1 MKSIIDI
8 HTHGIG
14 SYDTRTSNPAHILK
28 IAEIHGRYSVSEII
42 PTIYPAQIEKMREN
56 MEAVKK
62 AMEMQKSGF
71 GVGLSRIIGIHL
83 EGPFLNH
90 LKSGALDSASFIKP
104 SEYNLKKL
112 IEGFED
118 IIRIITIAPELRGA
132 VKLIKIISDMGI
144 IASMGHS
151 DARYTE
157 AEAGFHAGAKGIT
170 HIFNA
175 MREFH
180 HREPGIAG
188 FGLLNP
194 HIFIEIIADPF
205 HIHQKNIELIF
216 KIKNHE
222 RIIIVSDSVKK
233 RPRSIN
239 YGEEVQIKSITDTQG
254 RLYGGSM
261 AVTLSTKRL
270 IGTGLK
276 KEMVMKCVSK
286 NPLSYLKQ

>member
-28 IAEIHGRYSVSEII
+28 IAEIHGRYGVSKII

-71 GVGLSRIIGIHL
+71 DKWGKNKSQITNHQSRVIGIHL

-118 IIRIITIAPELRGA
+118 NKLPRSKLRGN
-132 VKLIKIISDMGI
+132 
-144 IASMGHS
+144 
-151 DARYTE
+151 
-157 AEAGFHAGAKGIT
+157 F
-170 HIFNA
+170 
-175 MREFH
+175 
-180 HREPGIAG
+180 
-188 FGLLNP
+188 
-194 HIFIEIIADPF
+194 
-205 HIHQKNIELIF
+205 
-216 KIKNHE
+216 
-222 RIIIVSDSVKK
+222 
-233 RPRSIN
+233 
-239 YGEEVQIKSITDTQG
+239 
-254 RLYGGSM
+254 
-261 AVTLSTKRL
+261 
-270 IGTGLK
+270 
-276 KEMVMKCVSK
+276 
-286 NPLSYLKQ
+286 